1 MAYIWILLIVII
13 LLLGFLIYLNIKD
26 SSQSSDSKESLR
38 DLDKAVER
46 QEATLFDLTKDIQSF
61 QDPLNKLNRYLSG
74 GTLAGKFGEWSLEAI
89 IKDIF
94 HSNQFIANAEVIPG
108 SGKRVEFAIK
118 LPEGLLL
125 PIDAKFPSGLF
136 DNYLLAVDAK
146 DQQLVKK
153 SKDDIKRHV
162 LSDAKDINIKYMQSG
177 ITIELGVMYIPSE
190 SLMQL
195 IDSMAN
201 LREEIFRD
209 HRVLIMGPNSLAAYL
224 ISVHMGFRTL
234 ALNERAGEIMNEFGK
249 LKKEFETKKVN
260 CEKMDMNVKEDYQ
273 AIGYN
278 KFDTIICS
286 NVLEHVEKDQF
297 ALEQC
302 FSLLKNKGKLILIV
316 PQNPNLFSKQ
326 DKELGHFRRYTKNE
340 VIKKSE
346 KLGYEILDIK
356 NFNSIGVIGWKL
368 NKKSKQTKNNP
379 KMIKI
384 FNSIIPL
391 VKGIDDS
398 ITSKFFGL
406 SLISILKKT

>member
-1 MAYIWILLIVII
+1 MTYISILLVVII

-26 SSQSSDSKESLR
+26 GSQNYDSEESLR

-94 HSNQFIANAEVIPG
+94 HPNQFIANAEVIAG

-136 DNYLLAVDAK
+136 DNYLLAADSK

-162 LSDAKDINIKYMQSG
+162 QNDAKDINFKYMQSG
-177 ITIELGVMYIPSE
+177 VTIELGVMYIPSE

-195 IDSMAN
+195 IDSISN
-201 LREEIFRD
+201 LREEVFRD

-224 ISVHMGFRTL
+224 ISVHMGFRTI
-234 ALNERAGEIMNEFGK
+234 ALNERASEIMQEFGK
-249 LKKEFETKKVN
+249 LKKEFLNFGSSTEDLQKRADAMLKAVN
-260 CEKMDMNVKEDYQ
+260 EHATRERQMEK
-273 AIGYN
+273 A
-278 KFDTIICS
+278 
-286 NVLEHVEKDQF
+286 
-297 ALEQC
+297 
-302 FSLLKNKGKLILIV
+302 
-316 PQNPNLFSKQ
+316 
-326 DKELGHFRRYTKNE
+326 
-340 VIKKSE
+340 
-346 KLGYEILDIK
+346 IK
-356 NFNSIGVIGWKL
+356 NMDQL
-368 NKKSKQTKNNP
+368 
-379 KMIKI
+379 
-384 FNSIIPL
+384 
-391 VKGIDDS
+391 DS
-398 ITSKFFGL
+398 
-406 SLISILKKT
+406 